1 MIEFEVIAF
10 VTRWRTIGLF
20 CEDPF
25 ESIHAVMNRYK
36 AQYACVRDRSLRD
49 KLIYVS
55 FGRLKKTAEKWE
67 QMKKKK
73 TRGPYNT
80 QKKKK
85 KQRTDD
91 GRME

>member
-10 VTRWRTIGLF
+10 VKRWRTIGLF

-49 KLIYVS
+49 KLIYTS
-55 FGRLKKTAEKWE
+55 FDRLKKTAEMWE
-67 QMKKKK
+67 RLKKKRS
-73 TRGPYNT
+73 RGPYDT
-80 QKKKK
+80 AKKK
-85 KQRTDD
+85 KQRTTV
-91 GRME
+91 GA